1 MISISVQSDIEKAMA
16 KLTTITEGRQF
27 RFSVARALTMT
38 ARDVQA
44 EVRRNLPARFTLRRQ
59 RFIESGIL
67 FDRATPSNLTA
78 RIFSRDDFMGL
89 QEYGGD
95 KHPRGR
101 MLAVPTRLVKR
112 TPKGLIAKRDRPKA
126 LGDKVEEIT
135 FKGNQWLALKKP
147 RAGRNGNEMRLM
159 YLLIPR
165 ADIDERLGLR
175 KDAEKIARLRFA
187 ENLRVALAD
196 AVSNPRR

>member
-1 MISISVQSDIEKAMA
+1 MITVSVQTDIEKALA
-16 KLTTITEGRQF
+16 KLATITEAEQF

-38 ARDVQA
+38 AVEIQQ
-44 EVRRNLPARFTLRRQ
+44 EVRRNMPGRFVIRRQ
-59 RFIESGIL
+59 WVLQGIRV
-67 FDRATPSNLTA
+67 DRATKDNLAA
-78 RIFSRDDFMGL
+78 RIYSRDAFMGL

-112 TPKGLIAKRDRPKA
+112 TPKGLVAKRDKPRA

-135 FKGNQWLALKKP
+135 YKGHQWLALKKP
-147 RAGRNGNEMRLM
+147 RAGRSGNDLRLM

-196 AVSNPRR
+196 AVARAR

>member
-1 MISISVQSDIEKAMA
+1 MITVSVQTDIEKALA
-16 KLTTITEGRQF
+16 KLATIAEAQQF

-38 ARDVQA
+38 AAEVQQ
-44 EVRRNLPARFTLRRQ
+44 EVRRNMPSRFTIRRQ
-59 RFIESGIL
+59 WVVQGIRME
-67 FDRATPSNLTA
+67 RATKDNLTA

-101 MLAVPTRLVKR
+101 MLAVPTRMVRR
-112 TPKGLIAKRDRPKA
+112 TPKGLVAKRDKPRA

-135 FKGNQWLALKKP
+135 YKGNQWLALKKP
-147 RAGRNGNEMRLM
+147 RAGRGGNDMRLM

-175 KDAEKIARLRFA
+175 KDAERIARLRFP
-187 ENLRVALAD
+187 ENLQVALAD
-196 AVSNPRR
+196 AVARAR